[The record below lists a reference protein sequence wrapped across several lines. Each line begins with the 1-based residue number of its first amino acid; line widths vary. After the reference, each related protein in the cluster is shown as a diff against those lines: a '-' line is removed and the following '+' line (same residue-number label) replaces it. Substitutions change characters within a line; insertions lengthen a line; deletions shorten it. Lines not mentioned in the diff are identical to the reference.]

1 MSELK
6 DLEPGEEKKCSVCGF
21 IVNLRRCNV
30 CGAIFCQDHLDVE
43 RSSDQTDEHYCMECG
58 GG

>member
-1 MSELK
+1 MSEIQ
-6 DLEPGEEKKCSVCGF
+6 DLEDGEEKKCQECGF
-21 IVNLRRCNV
+21 EMNLRRCDL
-30 CGAIFCQDHLDVE
+30 CGGIFCQDHLDRE

>member
-1 MSELK
+1 
-6 DLEPGEEKKCSVCGF
+6 
-21 IVNLRRCNV
+21 V
-30 CGAIFCQDHLDVE
+30 CGAIFCQEHLDVE